1 MSTTEQ
7 LQVAPPT
14 GTYVI
19 DPAHTSVGFV
29 ARHLIGSKVRGHFSD
44 FSGTV
49 TIADPVEQSSVV
61 AEASVATV
69 DTGQEQRDAHLRS
82 GDFFDV
88 EQYPTITLRSTGL
101 TRRGEVDWILSTE
114 LTVRGVTRPVD
125 WELEFLGAGAGMA
138 PESTVAAFSA
148 SAEIDRRD
156 FQVSFNHALAD
167 STLVVGN
174 KVRLELEVEA
184 HLQTRS

>member
-1 MSTTEQ
+1 MTTTEQ
-7 LQVAPPT
+7 RQDAPPR
-14 GTYVI
+14 GTYTI
-19 DPAHTSVGFV
+19 DPAHTTVGFV
-29 ARHLIGSKVRGHFSD
+29 ARHLIGSKVRGQFRE

-49 TIADPVEQSSVV
+49 TIAERPEQSSVV
-61 AEASVATV
+61 AAASVDSV

-82 GDFFDV
+82 ADFFDA
-88 EQYPTITLRSTGL
+88 EHYPTIALESTGL
-101 TRRGEVDWILSTE
+101 RWHGGSDWTLSTE

-125 WELEFLGAGAGMA
+125 WDLEFLGSGPGMA
-138 PESTVAAFSA
+138 PDATVAAFSA

-174 KVRLELEVEA
+174 KVKLELEVEA
-184 HLQTRS
+184 HLQPGS